1 MKKINNW
8 FEIFRA
14 GKQTDSKG
22 STREWTIE
30 DLDKIVSSYEPLK
43 HEAPAVI
50 GHPKTDAPAYGW
62 VESVKRV
69 GNTLMAKLKQIEPSF
84 AKMVAE
90 GRFKKRSISLYPD
103 LKLRHIGFLGAAAP
117 AVQGLKDFKNNNNN
131 FETYEFEQQTQ
142 GDKRMSEKDFKEL
155 QIKLEAEQKAR
166 QDAEQKAKEYKAKA
180 SKVIADFAEAKLNQ
194 KKEEVKNFVAQGIKD
209 GKLLP
214 AWQEQGIEEFMLAL
228 DENNTEYEFC
238 EGKKSVPSRWF
249 EDFLQSFS
257 SHELFKKMAKPEN
270 DDKNKGDFAED
281 EKLAAEIAGKEEG
294 K

>member
-103 LKLRHIGFLGAAAP
+103 LKLRHIGFWELLHLLFR
-117 AVQGLKDFKNNNNN
+117 GLRILRTTIIILKLTSLNNKHK
-131 FETYEFEQQTQ
+131 ETN
-142 GDKRMSEKDFKEL
+142 
-155 QIKLEAEQKAR
+155 
-166 QDAEQKAKEYKAKA
+166 
-180 SKVIADFAEAKLNQ
+180 V
-194 KKEEVKNFVAQGIKD
+194 
-209 GKLLP
+209 
-214 AWQEQGIEEFMLAL
+214 
-228 DENNTEYEFC
+228 
-238 EGKKSVPSRWF
+238 
-249 EDFLQSFS
+249 
-257 SHELFKKMAKPEN
+257 
-270 DDKNKGDFAED
+270 
-281 EKLAAEIAGKEEG
+281 
-294 K
+294 